1 MYYLKNTNFWMFGLF
16 FFFYFFIMGAY
27 FPFFPIWL
35 HDINHLSK
43 SDTGI
48 VFASISLFSL
58 LFQPAFGLLSDK
70 LGLRKHLL
78 WIITGMLVMF
88 APFFIYVLGPLLQIN
103 IWLGA
108 IVGGIY
114 LGFIYNGGAPAIEAY
129 IEKVSRRSQFEFGRA
144 RMFGCVGWALCASI
158 VGIMFTINNQF
169 VFWLGSGCAVI
180 LAILLF
186 IAKPQAQPSAEVA
199 NSLGANHSPF
209 SLRLALE
216 LFKDRK
222 LWFLSLYVV
231 GVSCTYDVFDQQF
244 ANFFTSFFASGEQG
258 TRVFGYVTT
267 MGELLN
273 ASIMF
278 FAPLIVNRIGGKNA
292 LLLAGAIMSVRII
305 GSSFATSALEVIVLK
320 TLHMFEVPFLIVGC
334 FKYITSQFEV
344 RFSATIYLVCFC
356 FFKQLSM
363 IFMSLFAGYMYDSM
377 GFHGAYLVLGLVA
390 LSFTLVSVFTLSG
403 EGRLTA
409 LRARGKKQ
417 VKPA

>member
-35 HDINHLSK
+35 HDINHISK

-48 VFASISLFSL
+48 IFAAISLFSL
-58 LFQPAFGLLSDK
+58 LFQPLFGLLSDK
-70 LGLRKHLL
+70 LGLRKYLL

-88 APFFIYVLGPLLQIN
+88 APFFIFIFGPLLQYN
-103 IWLGA
+103 ILVGS

-114 LGFIYNGGAPAIEAY
+114 LGFCFNAGAPAVEAF
-129 IEKVSRRSQFEFGRA
+129 IEKVSRRSNFEFGRA

-169 VFWLGSGCAVI
+169 VFWLGSGCALI
-180 LAILLF
+180 LAVLLF
-186 IAKPQAQPSAEVA
+186 FAKTDAPSSATVA
-199 NSLGANHSPF
+199 NAVGANHSAF
-209 SLRLALE
+209 SLKLALE
-216 LFKDRK
+216 LFRQPK
-222 LWFLSLYVV
+222 LWFLSLYVI

-244 ANFFTSFFASGEQG
+244 ANFFTSFFATGEQG

-278 FAPLIVNRIGGKNA
+278 FAPLIINRIGGKNA
-292 LLLAGAIMSVRII
+292 LLL
-305 GSSFATSALEVIVLK
+305 
-320 TLHMFEVPFLIVGC
+320 GC

-356 FFKQLSM
+356 FFKQLAM
-363 IFMSLFAGYMYDSM
+363 IFMSVLAGNMYESI
-377 GFHGAYLVLGLVA
+377 GFQGAYLVLGLVA
-390 LSFTLVSVFTLSG
+390 LGFTLISVFTLSG
-403 EGRLTA
+403 PGPLSL
-409 LRARGKKQ
+409 LRRQ
-417 VKPA
+417 VNEVA

>member
-35 HDINHLSK
+35 HDINHISK

-48 VFASISLFSL
+48 IFAAISLFSL
-58 LFQPAFGLLSDK
+58 LFQPLFGLLSDK
-70 LGLRKHLL
+70 LGLRKYLL

-88 APFFIYVLGPLLQIN
+88 APFFIFIFGPLLQYN
-103 IWLGA
+103 ILVGS

-114 LGFIYNGGAPAIEAY
+114 LGFCFNAGAPAVEAF
-129 IEKVSRRSQFEFGRA
+129 IEKVSRRSNFEFGRA

-169 VFWLGSGCAVI
+169 VFWLGSGYALI
-180 LAILLF
+180 LAVLLF
-186 IAKPQAQPSAEVA
+186 FAKTDAPSSATVA
-199 NSLGANHSPF
+199 NAVGANHSAF
-209 SLRLALE
+209 SLKLALE
-216 LFKDRK
+216 LFRQPK
-222 LWFLSLYVV
+222 LWFLSLYVI

-244 ANFFTSFFASGEQG
+244 ANFFTSFFATGEQG

-278 FAPLIVNRIGGKNA
+278 FAPLIINRIGGKNA
-292 LLLAGAIMSVRII
+292 LLLAGTIMSVRII
-305 GSSFATSALEVIVLK
+305 GSSFATSALEVVILK
-320 TLHMFEVPFLIVGC
+320 TLHMFEVPFLLVGC

-356 FFKQLSM
+356 FFKQLAM
-363 IFMSLFAGYMYDSM
+363 IFMSVLAGNMYESI
-377 GFHGAYLVLGLVA
+377 GFQGAYLVLGLVA
-390 LSFTLVSVFTLSG
+390 LGFTLISVFTLSG
-403 EGRLTA
+403 PGPLSL
-409 LRARGKKQ
+409 LRRQ
-417 VKPA
+417 VNEVA

>member
-169 VFWLGSGCAVI
+169 VFWLGSGCALI

-403 EGRLTA
+403 EGPLTA

>member
-88 APFFIYVLGPLLQIN
+88 APFFIYVLGPLLQTN

-403 EGRLTA
+403 EGPLTA